1 MINEFM
7 NYCRDALPAFEM
19 MTNVLRQMN
28 LGNSI
33 EKNADVSPAER
44 DAFMARE
51 RFKVTTPNGQQ
62 VWVTGASISDCFN
75 RYALQ
80 HPITSTIPETVDTP
94 LFADYAQEWFTTYR
108 KPKLKYNTADMYAGN
123 LKNHVIPFFK
133 GKHVGEIT
141 TKDVQ
146 DFYNAK
152 KNLSASVNRQCRTLL
167 IGIFNSA
174 LEDGLI
180 AKSPMTS
187 TRLTIISK
195 KVKTREPL
203 TPEQIK
209 DIEANLH
216 KLCTEDKTLLALLM
230 YTGMRRGEMLG
241 LRWSDIDFDKKLIH
255 IQRQITVH
263 KNRPVLSA
271 PKSKAGIRPVPL
283 LPELESILRETL
295 PNDANRMDDYIVS
308 GKDPYS
314 ERQYRNR
321 MERIMKNINLHGA
334 TAHVLRHTF
343 CTMAAGHTDIKTLQT
358 MAGHSKISMTMDR
371 YTHGLDSRVQ
381 SQSANLSGMYNSM
394 N

>member
-1 MINEFM
+1 MIGEFI
-7 NYCRDALPAFEM
+7 NHGL
-19 MTNVLRQMN
+19 NVLPTLKMMGNVLKRMN
-28 LGNSI
+28 LDNHT
-33 EKNADVSPAER
+33 EKDTFASMAER
-44 DAFMARE
+44 NTMPRE
-51 RFKVTTPNGQQ
+51 RFRVTTPDGKQ

-80 HPITSTIPETVDTP
+80 HPVTSTGKVKKDSP
-94 LFADYAQEWFTTYR
+94 LFSTYAWEWFNTYR

-123 LKNHVIPFFK
+123 LSNHVIPFFE
-133 GKHVGEIT
+133 GKHVDEIS

-146 DFYNAK
+146 AFYNAK
-152 KNLSASVNRQCRTLL
+152 KDMSASMNRQFRTLL
-167 IGIFNSA
+167 IGIFDSA
-174 LEDGLI
+174 FEDGLI
-180 AKSPMTS
+180 EKTPMAS

-195 KVKTREPL
+195 NVKTREPL
-203 TPEQIK
+203 TPEQIT
-209 DIEANLH
+209 DIQNNLH
-216 KLCTEDKTLLALLM
+216 RLCAEDKTLLALLM

-241 LRWSDIDFDKKLIH
+241 LRWSDIDFDRKLIH

-263 KNRPVLSA
+263 KNRPALSA

-283 LPELESILRETL
+283 LPELESILRESL
-295 PNDANRMDDYIVS
+295 PTDANLMDEYIVS
-308 GKDPYS
+308 GKTPYS

-321 MERIMKNINLHGA
+321 MERILKSINLHGA
-334 TAHVLRHTF
+334 TAHILRHTF

-381 SQSANLSGMYNSM
+381 EQSMNLSGMYNRT